1 MKLLLDINVVLDVV
15 LDRKPWSVEAAKLF
29 DAVEAGEATA
39 FVAGHTVTTAHY
51 FLRKALGGGDAAA
64 AIAEMLRVLEVVP
77 VDKADF
83 FHAAALG
90 GRDFEDAVQIVC
102 ALKIAADYIVTRD
115 ERDFQGSAIPVRSPG
130 AVLALL

>member
-1 MKLLLDINVVLDVV
+1 MKLLLDINVILDVV
-15 LDRKPWSVEAAKLF
+15 LERRPWLVEAARLF

-51 FLRKALGGGDAAA
+51 FFRKALGTGDAAA
-64 AIAEMLRVLEVVP
+64 AVASLLRLVEVVP
-77 VDKADF
+77 VEKADF

-90 GRDFEDAVQIVC
+90 GRDFEDAVQMVC
-102 ALKIAADYIVTRD
+102 ALKVGADYIVTRD
-115 ERDFQGSAIPVRSPG
+115 EKDFQGSAIRARTPA